1 MLESQARQLNLI
13 FLLVVFAK
21 KERLGMILDEFRL
34 DGKVAI
40 VTGGGGGLGRA
51 IALALNE
58 VGAHIA
64 VVSRTV
70 ERGDETVQ
78 MITKAGGTGIF
89 IKTDITKNDEVKIM
103 VENVISKFGRID
115 ILINNA
121 GIQLAKPILEIKEK
135 EWHHVMN
142 TNLTGTF
149 LCSKFAGKYIIQQK
163 KGKVINISSTA
174 GFVAATNQS
183 SYGASKAGII
193 LFTKSLALEWAKY
206 HINVNAIAPGYLRT
220 AFSAGALENEHIA
233 SILLKRIPLR
243 RFGEPKDV
251 VPLVLYLAQFLL
263 KHIL

>member
-1 MLESQARQLNLI
+1 
-13 FLLVVFAK
+13 
-21 KERLGMILDEFRL
+21 MILDEFRL
-34 DGKVAI
+34 NGKVAI

-51 IALALNE
+51 IALALSE

-70 ERGDETVQ
+70 EKGEKTTQ
-78 MITKAGGTGIF
+78 MITSAGGTGIF
-89 IKTDITKNDEVKIM
+89 IETDITKIDDVRNM
-103 VENVISKFGRID
+103 VENVISKFGKID

-121 GIQLAKPILEIKEK
+121 GVQLAKPILEMEEE

-149 LCSKFAGKYIIQQK
+149 LCSKLVGSKYMVQQK

-183 SYGASKAGII
+183 SYCASKAGII

-220 AFSAGALENEHIA
+220 AFSGSALENEHIA

-251 VPLVLYLAQFLL
+251 VPLVLYLASSASDYMTGETIIIDGGHLSHL
-263 KHIL
+263 